1 MTQGHQPGV
10 TADSARAIGDCAIR
24 AMSAVT
30 GADWDTVFA
39 HAQTDFTRTGLN
51 AGGIARTLRALGWQM
66 QPLYP
71 VLDLTAGQAE
81 RYLQAHHSLERVLAQ
96 IIVRR
101 MRHVIAFSHGRF
113 QNLQGATRA
122 RIRLADLCT
131 RL

>member
-1 MTQGHQPGV
+1 MPQGHQ
-10 TADSARAIGDCAIR
+10 ADVSADEARMIGDCASR
-24 AMSAVT
+24 AISAVSGT
-30 GADWDTVFA
+30 DWDAVFS
-39 HAQTDFTRTGLN
+39 HAQADFTRTGLN

-81 RYLQAHHSLERVLAQ
+81 RYLQAHHPQERVLAQ
-96 IIVRR
+96 ITVRR
-101 MRHVIAFSHGRF
+101 TRHAIAFTDGRF
-113 QNLQGATRA
+113 HNLQGAIRA